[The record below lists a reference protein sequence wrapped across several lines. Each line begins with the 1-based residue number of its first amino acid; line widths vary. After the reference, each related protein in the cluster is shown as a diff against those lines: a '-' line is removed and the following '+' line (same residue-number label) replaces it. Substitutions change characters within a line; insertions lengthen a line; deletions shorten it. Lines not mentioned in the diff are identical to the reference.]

1 MNNKK
6 GFTLVELII
15 SMVIILIVTL
25 GFFSWSTTIIRT
37 NLMTEKNNSAYAMA
51 MDVAE
56 RLQRM
61 PDNTLIR
68 HDTDRKCVGFDG
80 SGVLNE
86 CQTAGAMNCNG
97 GEPAP
102 NTLDTAFAGR
112 TKYTN
117 PWNSTGNTL
126 YMYDKNNCEGKTW
139 SDTACGTGTNVVIT
153 SAANASID
161 HPNAAGTQYNSINP
175 IRTYRNS
182 TFYAVWSVAYLPCNA
197 GISTE
202 KRKIF
207 VTVYWID
214 PEPTDTTVADVQT
227 KIGNGT
233 YALKSVSAAVDKTIG
248 TEK

>member
-1 MNNKK
+1 MNNNK

-15 SMVIILIVTL
+15 SMVVILIVML
-25 GFFSWSTTIIRT
+25 GFFSWATTIIST
-37 NLMTEKNNSAYAMA
+37 NLATEKNNSAYAMA

-61 PDNTLIR
+61 PDNALIR
-68 HDTDRKCVGFDG
+68 HNTNRKCVGFSL
-80 SGVLNE
+80 SGDLNE
-86 CQTAGAMNCNG
+86 CQTAGTMDCNG
-97 GEPAP
+97 GTP
-102 NTLDTAFAGR
+102 TGLLDATAVGR

-117 PWNSTGNTL
+117 PWNSTSKTL

-139 SDTACGTGTNVVIT
+139 SDAACGTGTNVVIT

-161 HPNAAGTQYNSINP
+161 HPNATGTQYNSINP

-197 GISTE
+197 GTSTD

-214 PEPTDTTVADVQT
+214 PEPTDTTAADVQT
-227 KIGNGT
+227 KIDNGAYT
-233 YALKSVSAAVDKTIG
+233 IKSASAAVDKTIG